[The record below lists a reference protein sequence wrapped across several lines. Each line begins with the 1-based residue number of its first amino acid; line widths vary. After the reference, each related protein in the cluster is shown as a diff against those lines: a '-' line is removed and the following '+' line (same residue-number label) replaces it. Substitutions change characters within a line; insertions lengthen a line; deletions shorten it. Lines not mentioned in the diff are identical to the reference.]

1 MASSDKPLCY
11 GILLA
16 DGTIAFTAPWPG
28 LCHEH
33 INDAMCGD
41 NEQFEEYKG
50 SRVIPLYTTP
60 QKGN

>member
-1 MASSDKPLCY
+1 MDNKPLCY
-11 GILLA
+11 GVLLA
-16 DGTIAFTAPWPG
+16 DGIIIFTAPWQE

-33 INDAMCGD
+33 INDAMTSGD
-41 NEQFEEYKG
+41 DDRFEEFRG